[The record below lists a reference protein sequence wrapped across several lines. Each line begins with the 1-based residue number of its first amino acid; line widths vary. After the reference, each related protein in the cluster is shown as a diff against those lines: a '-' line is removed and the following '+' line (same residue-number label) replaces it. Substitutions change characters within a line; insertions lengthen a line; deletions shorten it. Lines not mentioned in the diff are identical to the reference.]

1 MSALFFSLAVLWW
14 ILLSSWS
21 IKSPYC
27 PLLGEKSSFPPPETP
42 ARTITSLMRLVSFSC
57 IRETVFLNW
66 DHRKGIERVYS
77 RFQFVRREIQIYHCE
92 RLFGYG
98 PGQTYFK
105 KEGFIFSLTH
115 GSFCELGES
124 LQC

>member
-1 MSALFFSLAVLWW
+1 MSALFFSLAVLCKNDYVFNA
-14 ILLSSWS
+14 S
-21 IKSPYC
+21 
-27 PLLGEKSSFPPPETP
+27 
-42 ARTITSLMRLVSFSC
+42 RQFSC

-77 RFQFVRREIQIYHCE
+77 RFQFVRRETQIYHCE